1 MKKIILLLTLVL
13 TAQLAAKAQQDNI
26 STTANTYPLQL
37 NTSAGVNESFLKPG
51 YGGDPIKDYA
61 YYNRQSRNMRITGLS
76 LLGAGLA
83 SGVAGLLVATGD
95 NSYDSYEAVERKD
108 RTTATLLVVSVVTG
122 LASIPFMIIAHAKK
136 NESRAT
142 LSNQKTFIPGKGN
155 THITGITVSVPLG
168 K

>member
-1 MKKIILLLTLVL
+1 MLTLVL

-26 STTANTYPLQL
+26 STTVNKYPLQL
-37 NTSAGVNESFLKPG
+37 TTSAGINESFLRTG
-51 YGGDPIKDYA
+51 YGGDLVKDYA

-83 SGVAGLLVATGD
+83 SGVAGLLVASG
-95 NSYDSYEAVERKD
+95 NNNYDSYETVERKD

-136 NESRAT
+136 NEARAT
-142 LSNQKTFIPGKGN
+142 LSTQKTFIPGKAN
-155 THITGITVSVPLG
+155 TYITGISVSVPIG